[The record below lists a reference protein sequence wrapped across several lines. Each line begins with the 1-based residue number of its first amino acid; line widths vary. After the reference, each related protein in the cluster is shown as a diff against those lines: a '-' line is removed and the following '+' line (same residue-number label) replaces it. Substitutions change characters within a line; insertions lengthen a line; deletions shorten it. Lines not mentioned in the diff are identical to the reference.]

1 VQGIRGVLRGPLR
14 AVQIPGDANQTL
26 AGTLRV
32 GDHVDVVSNI
42 KVGDARFV
50 DRVVLRNLRVLKA
63 PAEADQASR
72 LSSPTGG
79 TSVMLAVTDTQV
91 QKLWAAVK
99 NTDWTLQLRP
109 VVKASDS
116 PESVETKK
124 TLTED
129 GLGPNQLRIARG
141 G

>member
-1 VQGIRGVLRGPLR
+1 MLH
-14 AVQIPGDANQTL
+14 APG
-26 AGTLRV
+26 AGDV
-32 GDHVDVVSNI
+32 GTHLS
-42 KVGDARFV
+42 
-50 DRVVLRNLRVLKA
+50 A
-63 PAEADQASR
+63 PS
-72 LSSPTGG
+72 TGG
-79 TSVMLAVTDTQV
+79 NPVLLAVTDTQV

-129 GLGPNQLRIARG
+129 GLGQNQLRIARG